1 VIPLHDVNPTT
12 RRAVVTLVLIAVNV
26 AVFLLV
32 QQAQDGVETV
42 QAANGQEVRI
52 DSSLS
57 FTYEWAAVP
66 CEIVER
72 RPLGLDEI
80 EATVVGGD
88 AEACARS
95 EAVAGPALFPDKLEW
110 VAVLVSMFLHG
121 GWLHLGSNMLFL
133 WVFGNNI
140 EDRLGPVRY
149 VLFYLLGGIVAT
161 VAHVAA
167 NPSSTVPVVGA
178 SGAIAAVMGAYL
190 VWYPNA
196 RIRTVIFAL
205 IIFFTEIRARWLLG
219 FWFVL
224 QFFTS
229 AESGVAWVA
238 HVAGFAFGV
247 AAAFLLGGGPS
258 RMWGAAGGQ
267 DPRTRR
273 RF

>member
-1 VIPLHDVNPTT
+1 MIPLHDVNPTT

-26 AVFLLV
+26 AVFFLV
-32 QQAQDGVETV
+32 QRAQDGIETV
-42 QAANGQEVRI
+42 RAAGGETVTI
-52 DSSLS
+52 DAELS

-88 AEACARS
+88 EEACAPS
-95 EAVAGPALFPDKLEW
+95 GAAPGPALFPDKLEW

-140 EDRLGPVRY
+140 EDRLGAFRY
-149 VLFYLLGGIVAT
+149 IGFYVLGGIVAT
-161 VAHVAA
+161 LAHVAV
-167 NPSSTVPVVGA
+167 NQSSTVPIVGA

-205 IIFFTEIRARWLLG
+205 IVFFTEIRARWLLG

-224 QFFTS
+224 QFFTG

-247 AAAFLLGGGPS
+247 AAGFLLGGPRPSS
-258 RMWGAAGGQ
+258 RMWGAFGGH
-267 DPRTRR
+267 RR
-273 RF
+273 L